1 MQTKSICLLVPM
13 ANFTYKK
20 LLKELPV
27 FFLLLLALAGCGGS
41 GNSSTYIISD
51 GTEEKAVTS
60 KSSEDPKR

>member
-1 MQTKSICLLVPM
+1 M
-13 ANFTYKK
+13 ANFTCKK